1 MELNENAVNAIIGLI
16 VVWYLGMVTLAIKY
30 GGHLDSCCKDKCC
43 NTCILYE
50 QDTVV

>member
-30 GGHLDSCCKDKCC
+30 GGQLDSYCKDKCC

-50 QDTVV
+50 QDIVV